1 MANSNEA
8 KLTYAKVTEDILRP
22 MFKSSAGYF
31 ALLGL
36 AVAIMVYGGFCWYF
50 QLTRGLGAAGYQ
62 PPVFWG
68 VYITTFVFWV
78 GIGHAGTLI
87 SAVTASPDLK
97 IPALTFPIC
106 RCWSPLNWVSDTL
119 NCLSPLSIIPESPT

>member
-36 AVAIMVYGGFCWYF
+36 AVAIMGYGGYCWYF
-50 QLTRGLGAAGYQ
+50 QLTRGLGAQDINHLYS
-62 PPVFWG
+62 G
-68 VYITTFVFWV
+68 VY
-78 GIGHAGTLI
+78 TLPP
-87 SAVTASPDLK
+87 SYSGLVLVTLV
-97 IPALTFPIC
+97 
-106 RCWSPLNWVSDTL
+106 R
-119 NCLSPLSIIPESPT
+119 

>member
-1 MANSNEA
+1 MASSNEA

-31 ALLGL
+31 ALWVCSCHHGL
-36 AVAIMVYGGFCWYF
+36 WYLCWYF
-50 QLTRGLGAAGYQ
+50 QWTRGLVPLNQ

-87 SAVTASPDLK
+87 SAVLFLFRSKWRTGVYRASEP
-97 IPALTFPIC
+97 
-106 RCWSPLNWVSDTL
+106 
-119 NCLSPLSIIPESPT
+119 